1 MKQRQIYLDNVC
13 GLLIIHMI
21 FICHQPLFCNY
32 TDSAIEFIL
41 KLLSFFMAWF
51 FFKAGMVYKERSV
64 KEVVRSS
71 FKRLLVPYM
80 IFSVFGFLIMALQ
93 KLLQGFNPVSLE
105 FLSEE
110 FWWLVNKETF
120 FPTQACWFLLSLF
133 VVRVAYSFL
142 QSIKFPPYTIIVAI
156 SLMIAWLVYELSV
169 KNDMY
174 YPLNIGNSTYKMH
187 IPFYIGNMFHGLA
200 FYTFGAWLKENQ
212 FNRKLFLLALCFF
225 ILKFFYFA
233 FMDFRGNDSEDSN
246 YFLCIIYELAGCIVV
261 NNVFRNIANKKIM
274 LLSRIGQNSMIYYLV
289 HYPVMTFIV
298 MFLNPFPNLSSSIR
312 YFLLS
317 AVLIIIL
324 IISDYM
330 FRIKWLKWMI
340 GG

>member
-1 MKQRQIYLDNVC
+1 
-13 GLLIIHMI
+13 
-21 FICHQPLFCNY
+21 
-32 TDSAIEFIL
+32 
-41 KLLSFFMAWF
+41 
-51 FFKAGMVYKERSV
+51 
-64 KEVVRSS
+64 
-71 FKRLLVPYM
+71 
-80 IFSVFGFLIMALQ
+80 
-93 KLLQGFNPVSLE
+93 
-105 FLSEE
+105 
-110 FWWLVNKETF
+110 
-120 FPTQACWFLLSLF
+120 
-133 VVRVAYSFL
+133 
-142 QSIKFPPYTIIVAI
+142 
-156 SLMIAWLVYELSV
+156 
-169 KNDMY
+169 
-174 YPLNIGNSTYKMH
+174 
-187 IPFYIGNMFHGLA
+187 MFHGLA

-233 FMDFRGNDSEDSN
+233 FMDFRGNDSEGSN

-274 LLSRIGQNSMIYYLV
+274 LLSHIGQNSMIYYLV